1 MSYLEAIPRRHLL
14 TVGKALVSTAAIA
27 FIVSRFDLPLF
38 LSHWHKLSAV
48 SVLVALAVLA
58 IETTLVAGMR
68 LKLVLAALGANFP
81 LARTSQIALCGFFVE
96 QVAFGF
102 VGGDAMRL
110 WLLHR
115 MDVPFRKAVEALVID
130 RGLGL
135 GALLLLV
142 MAGLPG
148 FLDLLPSFAQPI
160 IFIMGAT
167 VLIVAG
173 SILLFLFVGRTRY
186 RTHSL
191 RVEIVKL
198 YFAVIRN
205 AGVRRC
211 FLLTFALACL
221 THLMNVLVF
230 FLVGQN
236 LALPVL
242 PAQWFFI
249 VPPALLF
256 SMIPISAGGWG
267 LREGVLIFA
276 LASLGIPP
284 EEAIVPSL
292 IFGLGILVVTLPGAL
307 VWLANRRP
315 NAADDDMQ
323 SLIPS
328 IGEDISG
335 TLGSV
340 KIGSVKIGGAADHL
354 GGRPL
359 S

>member
-1 MSYLEAIPRRHLL
+1 MPYLTAIPRRHLL
-14 TVGKALVSTAAIA
+14 TIAKALVSIAAIV

-38 LSHWHKLSAV
+38 LSHWQKLSVA
-48 SVLVALAVLA
+48 SVLIVLGVLA

-68 LKLVLAALGANFP
+68 LKLVLTALGAHVP

-115 MDVPFRKAVEALVID
+115 TELPFRKAVEALVID
-130 RGLGL
+130 RGVGFA
-135 GALLLLV
+135 ALLLLV
-142 MAGLPG
+142 LAGLPG
-148 FLDLLPSFAQPI
+148 FLDLVPSFGQPI
-160 IFIMGAT
+160 IFIVGISA
-167 VLIVAG
+167 LAVAG
-173 SILLFLFVGRTRY
+173 SILLFLLVGRTRY
-186 RTHSL
+186 RGHSL

-198 YFAVIRN
+198 CLAVVRN
-205 AGVRRC
+205 ANVRRC
-211 FLLTFALACL
+211 FLLVFALACL

-230 FLVGQN
+230 FVVGQN
-236 LALPVL
+236 LGLPVL

-276 LASLGIPP
+276 LGELGIPA

-292 IFGLGILVVTLPGAL
+292 IFGLGILLVTLPGAL
-307 VWLANRRP
+307 VWLANRKP
-315 NAADDDMQ
+315 DAADDRTQPLM
-323 SLIPS
+323 PA
-328 IGEDISG
+328 IGEDISS
-335 TLGSV
+335 TLGSMKV
-340 KIGSVKIGGAADHL
+340 GSAGDNFR
-354 GGRPL
+354 GRPL

>member
-1 MSYLEAIPRRHLL
+1 MPYLTAIPRRHLL
-14 TVGKALVSTAAIA
+14 TIAKVLVSIAAIV

-38 LSHWHKLSAV
+38 LSHWQKLSVA
-48 SVLVALAVLA
+48 SVLIVLGVLA

-68 LKLVLAALGANFP
+68 LKLVLTALGAHVP

-115 MDVPFRKAVEALVID
+115 TELPFRKAVEALVID
-130 RGLGL
+130 RGVGFA
-135 GALLLLV
+135 ALLLLV
-142 MAGLPG
+142 LAGLPG
-148 FLDLLPSFAQPI
+148 FLDLVPSFGQPI
-160 IFIMGAT
+160 IFIVGISA
-167 VLIVAG
+167 LAVAG
-173 SILLFLFVGRTRY
+173 SILLFLLVGRTRY
-186 RTHSL
+186 RGNSL

-198 YFAVIRN
+198 CVAVVRN
-205 AGVRRC
+205 ASVRRC
-211 FLLTFALACL
+211 FLLVFALACL

-230 FLVGQN
+230 FVVGQN
-236 LALPVL
+236 LGLPVL

-276 LASLGIPP
+276 LGELGIPA

-292 IFGLGILVVTLPGAL
+292 IFGLGILLVTLPGAL
-307 VWLANRRP
+307 VWLANRKP
-315 NAADDDMQ
+315 DAADDRTQ
-323 SLIPS
+323 SLMPAIE
-328 IGEDISG
+328 EDISG
-335 TLGSV
+335 TLGSMKV
-340 KIGSVKIGGAADHL
+340 GSAGDNFT
-354 GGRPL
+354 GRPL

>member
-1 MSYLEAIPRRHLL
+1 MSYLKAIPRRHLL
-14 TVGKALVSTAAIA
+14 TVAKALVSIAAIV

-38 LSHWHKLSAV
+38 LSHWHKLTAV
-48 SVLVALAVLA
+48 SVLIVLAVLA

-68 LKLVLAALGANFP
+68 LKLVLTALGADVP

-115 MDVPFRKAVEALVID
+115 MDLPFRKAVEALVID
-130 RGLGL
+130 RGFGF

-142 MAGLPG
+142 VAGLPG

-160 IFIMGAT
+160 IFLVGVT
-167 VLIVAG
+167 VLAVAG
-173 SILLFLFVGRTRY
+173 SILLFLLIGRTRY
-186 RTHSL
+186 RGHSL

-198 YFAVIRN
+198 CGAVVRN
-205 AGVRRC
+205 ANVRRC
-211 FLLTFALACL
+211 FLLVFALACL

-230 FLVGQN
+230 FVVGQN
-236 LALPVL
+236 LGLPVL
-242 PAQWFFI
+242 PQQWFFI

-276 LASLGIPP
+276 LASLGIPA

-292 IFGLGILVVTLPGAL
+292 IFGLGILLVTLPGAL
-307 VWLANRRP
+307 VWLANRKP
-315 NAADDDMQ
+315 DAADDDIH
-323 SLIPS
+323 SLMPA
-328 IGEDISG
+328 IGDDISG
-335 TLGSV
+335 KLGSV
-340 KIGSVKIGGAADHL
+340 KVGGAGDNV
-354 GGRPL
+354 GGRSL

>member
-1 MSYLEAIPRRHLL
+1 MSYLEAIPRRHVL
-14 TVGKALVSTAAIA
+14 TVAKALVSAGAIV

-38 LSHWHKLSAV
+38 LSHWHKLNAA
-48 SVLVALAVLA
+48 SVLIVLAVLA
-58 IETTLVAGMR
+58 IETTVVAGMR
-68 LKLVLAALGANFP
+68 LKLVLMALGVDFP

-115 MDVPFRKAVEALVID
+115 IDVPFRKAVEALVID

-142 MAGLPG
+142 LAGLPG

-160 IFIMGAT
+160 IFIIGAT
-167 VLIVAG
+167 VLAVAG
-173 SILLFLFVGRTRY
+173 SILLFLLIGRTRY
-186 RTHSL
+186 RGSSL

-198 YFAVIRN
+198 CDAVVRN
-205 AGVRRC
+205 ATIRRS
-211 FLLTFALACL
+211 FLLVFALACL

-230 FLVGQN
+230 FVVGQN
-236 LALPVL
+236 LGLPVR
-242 PAQWFFI
+242 PVEWFFI

-276 LASLGIPP
+276 LASLGIPA
-284 EEAIVPSL
+284 EEAI
-292 IFGLGILVVTLPGAL
+292 
-307 VWLANRRP
+307 
-315 NAADDDMQ
+315 
-323 SLIPS
+323 
-328 IGEDISG
+328 
-335 TLGSV
+335 
-340 KIGSVKIGGAADHL
+340 
-354 GGRPL
+354 
-359 S
+359 

>member
-1 MSYLEAIPRRHLL
+1 MSYLKAIPRRHLL
-14 TVGKALVSTAAIA
+14 TVAKALVSIAAIA

-38 LSHWHKLSAV
+38 LSHWHKLNAA
-48 SVLVALAVLA
+48 SVLIVLVVLV

-68 LKLVLAALGANFP
+68 LKLVLTALGAEIP

-115 MDVPFRKAVEALVID
+115 MELPFRKAVEALVID
-130 RGLGL
+130 RGVGF

-142 MAGLPG
+142 LMGLPG

-160 IFIMGAT
+160 IFIVGVT
-167 VLIVAG
+167 VLAVAG
-173 SILLFLFVGRTRY
+173 SILLFLLIGRTRY
-186 RTHSL
+186 RGSSL

-198 YFAVIRN
+198 CVAVVRN
-205 AGVRRC
+205 ANVRRC
-211 FLLTFALACL
+211 FLLVFALACL

-230 FLVGQN
+230 FVVGQN
-236 LALPVL
+236 LGLPVL
-242 PAQWFFI
+242 PSQWFFI

-276 LASLGIPP
+276 LASLAIPA

-292 IFGLGILVVTLPGAL
+292 IFGLGILLVTLPGAL
-307 VWLANRRP
+307 IWLANRKP
-315 NAADDDMQ
+315 DAADDHTQ
-323 SLIPS
+323 SLMPT
-328 IGEDISG
+328 IGEDISN

-340 KIGSVKIGGAADHL
+340 KVGGAGDNL
-354 GGRPL
+354 GGRSL